1 MKKCISLFSLLL
13 LACTIHAQV
22 DLLVN
27 VSNTASLKPM
37 NAIKMRLENR
47 EIGFAQ
53 ELLTN
58 QQGKVIFKS
67 LNIAGT
73 YSVSIQDESYFADT
87 LKEIQLRSNE
97 APSINIFITE
107 KKSTNLKEVIVRSG
121 SSKINTINAEVSAQL
136 KRKELETLPIEGRDI
151 TRSLYRLPN
160 VTQASG
166 FYPEAPNVS
175 INGANSLFSSYLI
188 DGMDNNERFLG
199 GQKFSIPLGFTQNVT
214 VLTNNYSAEFGNT
227 SNGLFNITTRSG
239 SNDFKGEVF
248 YLTRPGPSIDGK
260 TTFTQKDLSGNDVKN
275 GFSRQ
280 QLGFA
285 LGGAIKKNKTFYFL
299 NAEQTIDVKD
309 NLLSSPQLGVH
320 ATVKGTNSFTYLSGK
335 IDQVWNSHFHSSLRV
350 NVGIVNIERQ
360 GGGLDGGVS
369 FPSSGNK
376 QDRNSLLIAWKNT
389 YTKANFSSE
398 TNLQYSR
405 FRWNYARPNN
415 PNNPQVTVR
424 DSSSNLATI
433 AVLGHP
439 GYVFD
444 SHESTEQVQ
453 QKFKWYFNNH
463 TLKVGAE
470 IITANHNL
478 FGGGTPAGAYQVDL
492 NAAQVAALKASNKG
506 TGLDIN
512 DIPLNAKVSA
522 YNIEL
527 RPTEF
532 GKRQS
537 IYTAYVE
544 DLYSISSKLNF
555 TLGLRYDYDNLSK
568 GGGSKGDWNNIA
580 PRASFNYK
588 LTERSSIRGGTGL
601 FYDKVLYTIYS
612 DALQQNTTSADYK
625 SELQALIVKRIL
637 PANTDLSKVTFNGNI
652 SAGASNVTYLNDPSA
667 ASLQSQRDNTFS
679 FERRILNPDGY
690 SNPYTW
696 QSTIGYQ
703 YQINNKLLFYTDVV
717 YNRGY
722 NLFRLLDLNTPS
734 SYVIPQNGT
743 TARSEADAN
752 ATRPVPIYTDAQ
764 GYYGLI
770 NGQKVRG
777 VSRNV
782 TMTDAGGKSEYIGLS
797 ANIKKDKAEDKYAYF
812 LSYTLSS
819 LKNNTDDINF
829 RAADANNYAAE
840 WGPSLN
846 DRRHVVSA
854 VFYYYPVK
862 QFSISIATLLQSGQP
877 INRIPQAGLYGG
889 TTDLNGDGGSFGAAY
904 VGNSDRQPG
913 ETRNSDRLPWNKLF
927 DLGLQYNL
935 KLKHAGTFEIRADI
949 FNIFNTQNLSGYSNN
964 ATQSN
969 QIQVGPKSNGIV
981 QKNAG
986 APRQFQFG
994 ARYAF

>member
-1 MKKCISLFSLLL
+1 MKKCISLFSLLFF
-13 LACTIHAQV
+13 ACTIHAQV

-27 VSNTASLKPM
+27 VSNTASLNPV
-37 NAIKMRLENR
+37 NAIKVRLENR
-47 EIGFAQ
+47 EIGYAQ

-67 LNIAGT
+67 LNIAGEYT
-73 YSVSIQDESYFADT
+73 VIIRDDNYFADT
-87 LKEIQLRSNE
+87 LREIQLRSNQ

-107 KKSTNLKEVIVRSG
+107 KNSTELKEVIVRSG

-151 TRSLYRLPN
+151 TRALFRLPN
-160 VTQASG
+160 VTQATG

-199 GQKFSIPLGFTQNVT
+199 GQKFAIPLGFTQNVS

-227 SNGLFNITTRSG
+227 ANGLFNITTRSG

-280 QLGFA
+280 QFGFA

-299 NAEQTIDVKD
+299 NVEQTIDVKD
-309 NLLSSPQLGVH
+309 NLLSSPQLGVL
-320 ATVKGTNSFTYLSGK
+320 ASVKGTNSFTYLSGK
-335 IDQVWNSHFHSSLRV
+335 IDQIWNPHFHSSLRV
-350 NVGIVNIERQ
+350 NAGIINIERQ
-360 GGGLDGGVS
+360 GGGLEGGVA

-389 YTKANFSSE
+389 YTKGSFSSE

-405 FRWNYARPNN
+405 FRWNYAKPNN
-415 PNNPQVTVR
+415 SNSPQVTLR

-439 GYVFD
+439 GFVFD
-444 SHESTEQVQ
+444 SKESTQQVQ
-453 QKFKWYFNNH
+453 QKFKWYFNKH
-463 TLKVGAE
+463 TLKVGVE
-470 IITANHNL
+470 IISANHNL
-478 FGGGTPAGAYQVDL
+478 FGGGTPSGAYRVDL
-492 NAAQVAALKASNKG
+492 NASQVAALKASNKG
-506 TGLDIN
+506 AALNIN
-512 DIPLNAKVSA
+512 DIPSNATVSA
-522 YNIEL
+522 YSIEL
-527 RPTEF
+527 RPAEF

-544 DLYSISSKLNF
+544 DLYSFNSKLNF
-555 TLGLRYDYDNLSK
+555 TFGLRYDYDNLSK
-568 GGGSKGDWNNIA
+568 GGSSKGDYNNIA

-588 LTERSSIRGGTGL
+588 LTESSSIRGGTGL
-601 FYDKVLYTIYS
+601 FYDKVAYAIYS

-625 SELQALIVKRIL
+625 SQLQALITRGIL
-637 PANTDLSKVTFNGNI
+637 PADTDLSKVTFNGNI
-652 SAGASNVTYLNDPSA
+652 SAAATNVTYLNGPTA
-667 ASLQSQRDNTFS
+667 ASLQSQRDNAFS
-679 FERRILNPDGY
+679 FERRILNPNGY
-690 SNPYTW
+690 ANPFTW
-696 QSTIGYQ
+696 QSSIGYQ
-703 YQINNKLLFYTDVV
+703 YQINHKVLFYTDVV

-722 NLFRLLDLNTPS
+722 NLFRLLDLNAPS
-734 SYVIPQNGT
+734 SYVVPQNGA
-743 TARSEADAN
+743 TARSETAAN
-752 ATRPVPIYTDAQ
+752 ATRPVPILTDAQ
-764 GYYGLI
+764 GFYGLI
-770 NGQKVRG
+770 NGQRVRG

-782 TMTDAGGKSEYIGLS
+782 TMTDAGGKSVYVGLS
-797 ANIKKDKAEDKYAYF
+797 VNLKKDKAEDKYAYF
-812 LSYTLSS
+812 VSYTLSG

-829 RAADANNYAAE
+829 RAADANNFDAE

-846 DRRHVVSA
+846 DRRNVVSA
-854 VFYYYPVK
+854 VFYYYPVE
-862 QFSISIATLLQSGQP
+862 QFSFSLATLLQSGQP
-877 INRIPQAGLYGG
+877 VNRIPQASLYGG
-889 TTDLNGDGGSFGAAY
+889 TTDLNGDGGSFGDAY

-913 ETRNSDRLPWNKLF
+913 EKRNSDRLPWNKLF

-935 KLKHAGTFEIRADI
+935 KLKNAGTFEIRADI
-949 FNIFNTQNLSGYSNN
+949 FNIFNTQNLSGFSNN

-969 QIQVGPKSNGIV
+969 QIQIGPISNGIV
-981 QKNAG
+981 QNNAG

>member
-777 VSRNV
+777 VPRNV

>member
-1 MKKCISLFSLLL
+1 
-13 LACTIHAQV
+13 V
-22 DLLVN
+22 
-27 VSNTASLKPM
+27 
-37 NAIKMRLENR
+37 NAIKVRLENR
-47 EIGFAQ
+47 GIGYVQ

-87 LKEIQLRSNE
+87 LKEIELRSNE
-97 APSINIFITE
+97 APSINLFITE
-107 KKSTNLKEVIVRSG
+107 KNRAKLKEVIVRSG
-121 SSKINTINAEVSAQL
+121 SSKINNINAEVSAQL

-160 VTQASG
+160 VTQATG

-199 GQKFSIPLGFTQNVT
+199 GQKFAIPLGFTQNVT

-227 SNGLFNITTRSG
+227 ANGLFNITTRSG

-248 YLTRPGPSIDGK
+248 YLSRPGPSIDGK
-260 TTFTQKDLSGNDVKN
+260 TRFIQKDLSGNNVKN

-280 QLGFA
+280 QFGFA
-285 LGGAIKKNKTFYFL
+285 LGGALKKNKTFYFL

-309 NLLSSPQLGVH
+309 NLLSSPQLGVN
-320 ATVKGTNSFTYLSGK
+320 AIVKGTNSFTYLSGK
-335 IDQVWNSHFHSSLRV
+335 VDQVWNSHFLSSLRV

-360 GGGLDGGVS
+360 GGGLDGGVA

-376 QDRNSLLIAWKNT
+376 QDRNSILIAWKNT
-389 YTKANFSSE
+389 YTKENFSSE

-415 PNNPQVTVR
+415 PNSPQVTVR

-453 QKFKWYFNNH
+453 QKFKWYFNKH

-470 IITANHNL
+470 LITASHNL
-478 FGGGTPAGAYQVDL
+478 FGGGTPAAAYQVDL

-506 TGLDIN
+506 AGLDIN
-512 DIPLNAKVSA
+512 DIPSNAKVSA
-522 YNIEL
+522 YSIEL

-544 DLYSISSKLNF
+544 DLYSFTSNLNF

-612 DALQQNTTSADYK
+612 DALQQNTTSADYQ
-625 SELQALIVKRIL
+625 SALQALIGKGIL
-637 PANTDLSKVTFNGNI
+637 PTNSDLSTITHNGNI
-652 SAGASNVTYLNDPSA
+652 SAGATNVTYLNGPSA
-667 ASLQSQRDNTFS
+667 ASLQSQRDNAFS
-679 FERRILNPDGY
+679 FERRILNPGGY

-703 YQINNKLLFYTDVV
+703 YQINNKILFYTDVV

-722 NLFRLLDLNTPS
+722 SLFRLLDLNAPS
-734 SYVIPQNGT
+734 SYVVPQNGT

-797 ANIKKDKAEDKYAYF
+797 VNIKKDKAEDKYAYF

-862 QFSISIATLLQSGQP
+862 QFSISMATLLQSGQP
-877 INRIPQAGLYGG
+877 INRIPQASLYGG
-889 TTDLNGDGGSFGAAY
+889 TTDLNGDGGSFGASY

-935 KLKHAGTFEIRADI
+935 KMKHAGTFEIRADI
-949 FNIFNTQNLSGYSNN
+949 FNIFNTQNQSGFSNN

-969 QIQVGPKSNGIV
+969 QIQIGPRSNGIV

-994 ARYAF
+994 AQYAF

>member
-1 MKKCISLFSLLL
+1 MKKCLSLFMVLL
-13 LACTIHAQV
+13 LAGTVYAQV

-27 VSNTASLKPM
+27 VTNTASLKPV
-37 NAIKMRLENR
+37 NEIKVRLEDR
-47 EIGFAQ
+47 EIGYDK

-58 QQGKVIFKS
+58 KQGKVIFKS
-67 LNIAGT
+67 LTIAGT
-73 YSVSIQDESYFADT
+73 YSISVPDENYFADVPN
-87 LKEIQLRSNE
+87 EIQLRSNE
-97 APSINIFITE
+97 APSINIFITD
-107 KKSTNLKEVIVRSG
+107 KKSYDLKEVIIKSG
-121 SSKINTINAEVSAQL
+121 SSKMNTINAEVSAQL
-136 KRKELETLPIEGRDI
+136 KRTELETLPIEGRDI
-151 TRSLYRLPN
+151 THSLYRLPN
-160 VTQASG
+160 VTQATG

-175 INGANSLFSSYLI
+175 INGANSLYSSYLI

-199 GQKFSIPLGFTQNVT
+199 GQKFAIPLGFTQNVT

-227 SNGLFNITTRSG
+227 ANGLFNITSRSG
-239 SNDFKGEVF
+239 SNNFKGEVF

-260 TTFTQKDLSGNDVKN
+260 TRFTQKDLSGNDVKN

-280 QLGFA
+280 QFGFA
-285 LGGAIKKNKTFYFL
+285 LGGAIRKNKTFYFL

-309 NLLSSPQLGVH
+309 NQLLSPQLGIN
-320 ATVKGTNSFTYLSGK
+320 ASIKGTNSFTYLSGK
-335 IDQVWNSHFHSSLRV
+335 IDQVWSPYFHSSLRV

-376 QDRNSLLIAWKNT
+376 QDRNSILIAWKNT
-389 YTKANFSSE
+389 FTKANFSSE

-415 PNNPQVTVR
+415 PNSPQVTVR

-433 AVLGHP
+433 AILGNP

-444 SHESTEQVQ
+444 SHESTEQLQ
-453 QKFKWYFNNH
+453 QKFKWYFTKH

-470 IITANHNL
+470 LITANHKL
-478 FGGGTPAGAYQVDL
+478 FGGGAPAGVYQVDL
-492 NAAQVAALKASNKG
+492 NATQVVALKAANKG
-506 TGLDIN
+506 AGLDIS
-512 DIPLNAKVSA
+512 DIPANAKVSA
-522 YNIEL
+522 YSIEL

-532 GKRQS
+532 GTRQS
-537 IYTAYVE
+537 IYTAYIE
-544 DLYSISSKLNF
+544 DLYSISNRLNF
-555 TLGLRYDYDNLSK
+555 TFGLRYDYDNLSK
-568 GGGSKGDWNNIA
+568 SGNSKGDWNNIA
-580 PRASFNYK
+580 PRTSFNFK
-588 LTERSSIRGGTGL
+588 LTERSGIRGGTGL

-625 SELQALIVKRIL
+625 SELQALIVKGIL
-637 PANTDLSKVTFNGNI
+637 PANTDLSKITFDGNI
-652 SAGASNVTYLNDPSA
+652 SAGATNVTYLNGLPA
-667 ASLQSQRDNTFS
+667 ASLQNQRNNAFS
-679 FERRILNPDGY
+679 FGRRIVNPEGY
-690 SNPYTW
+690 ANPYTW

-703 YQINNKLLFYTDVV
+703 YQINDKLLFYTDVV

-722 NLFRLLDLNTPS
+722 HLFRLLDLNAPT
-734 SYVIPQNGT
+734 SYGIPQNGIS
-743 TARSEADAN
+743 ARSETDAN
-752 ATRPVPIYTDAQ
+752 ATRPVPVFTDAQ

-782 TMTDAGGKSEYIGLS
+782 MMTVAGGTSEYVGLS
-797 ANIKKDKAEDKYAYF
+797 VNIKKDKSEDKYAYF

-846 DRRHVVSA
+846 DRRHVISA

-862 QFSISIATLLQSGQP
+862 QFTVSMAGLLQSGQP
-877 INRIPQAGLYGG
+877 INRIPQASLYGG
-889 TTDLNGDGGSFGAAY
+889 TTDLNGDGGSFGDSY

-949 FNIFNTQNLSGYSNN
+949 FNILNTANLSGYSNN

-994 ARYAF
+994 ARFVF